1 LSDRLYVC
9 WSTRVRHG
17 YRLFLWGGLMS
28 VLLKRAEHY
37 RHLAN
42 EFRRLAANDSS
53 VESGKYYLQM
63 ARYYSTLAEAAEL
76 KTTPEASEPRLDP
89 RRFRSNGWRFAQ
101 TASR

>member
-1 LSDRLYVC
+1 
-9 WSTRVRHG
+9 
-17 YRLFLWGGLMS
+17 MS
-28 VLLKRAEHY
+28 VLLKRADHY

-76 KTTPEASEPRLDP
+76 KTTQEASEPGSDP
-89 RRFRSNGWRFAQ
+89 RQFRPNGWRFVQA
-101 TASR
+101 ASR